1 MALETLSLSVF
12 ITIFNTV
19 IKASSS
25 INLTLGFTEHP
36 VPPVI
41 AQRNQPLLVNCT
53 VFSEPE
59 YGPAH
64 VSWFYQ
70 GHEIDDSRRQ
80 VLQNGSLYFDRVLY
94 QRRPSGKKD
103 EGDYT
108 CLVQN
113 NVGAFHSSPVRLVVA
128 RMEREYSLQP
138 QPLTVEGGGVARF
151 LCQISAVPP
160 AVITWQ
166 RDGQDLPQNESRY
179 TLLDSGILQ
188 ITDISSDDQGL
199 YRCIA
204 SNPARTRPSSYA
216 LLTVKSATLKSLPIQ
231 FLSLSQS
238 VVKVVNETAVLE
250 CMVTG
255 KPMPVVSWKRADG
268 KKLSNERVSLLGQ
281 GNLVLHS
288 LRAEDAG
295 SYVCTATVTDFA
307 TGKMKSEIQ
316 SSTLTVYV
324 TPRFIERPVSI
335 VKPTPQTARFLCI
348 VNGTPPPSVQWLKN
362 GKPMYLNGRIKFKTD
377 GELVISQT
385 MISDSGIY
393 QCVASNKAGTRSVAA
408 RLFVKS
414 TGVQPDTPH
423 NLKAQ
428 TLTSTSV
435 LLSWKP
441 PTTNSK
447 NIKAYTVHFAPFSG
461 GLESQVVAVNTT
473 EVITKLT
480 PYTNYSFYV
489 RAYSEQSASEQSEII
504 YHLTGED
511 VPTAAPSITLTSL
524 SSTTLRVSVE
534 PLPPH
539 KARGKIISYRI
550 HYRRHNQVFN
560 NVIEVDGDITEYTI
574 TGLQPKQKYDVRV
587 LAVTK
592 VGYPALTE
600 QNWPWVTQ
608 EMPETLNNKVPLP
621 PTLHLTVI
629 NATTL
634 QVRWQVTED
643 PRYPIE
649 GYRLSYREQGHPLE
663 DPINLESY
671 VNEFLLSN
679 LDPYTWYE
687 VHILGFNEYG
697 DGLEAVQNIL
707 TVSEDHPDLEIIEIV
722 APPQLIEA
730 HPKSPS
736 TVQVVWKPPMT
747 SRNISYYTVRFHPA
761 LMNGLLNASM
771 VSYIRSIS
779 NSVIITGLTAFTLYE
794 FSVRSHDVK
803 NQQGPFSQKVECR
816 TLEDV
821 PSSPLDLS
829 WLAVNAHAIKLFWQ
843 PPATPNGEITM
854 YEILYTAQTGNA
866 KDLDDWQ
873 KKEENGFEVSSLI
886 EGLASNTRYF
896 FCMQAWTKAG
906 VSSPSAT
913 ITVNIPVKLNN
924 TRNSH
929 QEVLGVHPQDPLLG
943 IILGISI
950 GLACIIICILIIICR
965 KRCCPH
971 PPPPPS
977 GTYSSRHANG
987 QNGHPPCFHNDKQPH
1002 NIKPQE
1008 LDCFTPMLNH
1018 IPNTEVDNHLDTKGG
1033 YYDMRSHKVNGFT
1046 HPLLPNSRNILQMP
1060 GKSEVRITENP
1071 QCITGTTEDCLP
1083 IPKNR
1088 LRYKLSDAKV
1098 HDEWIEYDDHLST
1111 TPSQLQESDNNNPEQ
1126 IQASTR
1132 SEAKETHSRQ
1142 HFDNMQFPPNQTP
1155 PLRQTS
1161 LPPTIFAW
1169 DSLSQT

>member
-1 MALETLSLSVF
+1 
-12 ITIFNTV
+12 
-19 IKASSS
+19 
-25 INLTLGFTEHP
+25 
-36 VPPVI
+36 
-41 AQRNQPLLVNCT
+41 
-53 VFSEPE
+53 
-59 YGPAH
+59 
-64 VSWFYQ
+64 
-70 GHEIDDSRRQ
+70 
-80 VLQNGSLYFDRVLY
+80 
-94 QRRPSGKKD
+94 
-103 EGDYT
+103 
-108 CLVQN
+108 
-113 NVGAFHSSPVRLVVA
+113 
-128 RMEREYSLQP
+128 MEREYSLQP

-447 NIKAYTVHFAPFSG
+447 NIKAYTVHFAPFS
-461 GLESQVVAVNTT
+461 
-473 EVITKLT
+473 
-480 PYTNYSFYV
+480 
-489 RAYSEQSASEQSEII
+489 
-504 YHLTGED
+504 
-511 VPTAAPSITLTSL
+511 
-524 SSTTLRVSVE
+524 
-534 PLPPH
+534 
-539 KARGKIISYRI
+539 
-550 HYRRHNQVFN
+550 
-560 NVIEVDGDITEYTI
+560 
-574 TGLQPKQKYDVRV
+574 
-587 LAVTK
+587 
-592 VGYPALTE
+592 
-600 QNWPWVTQ
+600 
-608 EMPETLNNKVPLP
+608 VPLP

-679 LDPYTWYE
+679 L

-977 GTYSSRHANG
+977 GTYSSRHNW
-987 QNGHPPCFHNDKQPH
+987 
-1002 NIKPQE
+1002 IV
-1008 LDCFTPMLNH
+1008 L
-1018 IPNTEVDNHLDTKGG
+1018 HL
-1033 YYDMRSHKVNGFT
+1033 
-1046 HPLLPNSRNILQMP
+1046 
-1060 GKSEVRITENP
+1060 
-1071 QCITGTTEDCLP
+1071 C
-1083 IPKNR
+1083 
-1088 LRYKLSDAKV
+1088 
-1098 HDEWIEYDDHLST
+1098 
-1111 TPSQLQESDNNNPEQ
+1111 
-1126 IQASTR
+1126 
-1132 SEAKETHSRQ
+1132 
-1142 HFDNMQFPPNQTP
+1142 
-1155 PLRQTS
+1155 
-1161 LPPTIFAW
+1161 
-1169 DSLSQT
+1169 